1 MSDGLVN
8 HPSNSNHKNTH
19 ILKNTL
25 SCQIMYFII
34 SQMFISLLFFP
45 KQPPF
50 FSHFGGVS
58 ALPTFSSSSSSSSY
72 IHHHHLHHL
81 IPLFLSSSMNPS
93 CINLLTMIPNSE
105 LMKFQEAAT
114 NSLTSAH
121 HLFNLI
127 SMQTTNS
134 NNHELSLIAHTAISQ
149 FKSLVSMLDH
159 TSSCSMSKFK
169 RIRKGPLPN
178 FQDVDIH
185 QFMDSRIQILQ
196 RPLVVRNP
204 VIQPFNVC
212 LNNKQQL
219 LNNYFYCYSS
229 MSAQQSSGGESSFLS
244 SKKRNGGLKCTVSAG
259 GCHCSKRRQVFGFF
273 VCLFVW
279 FYWN

>member
-1 MSDGLVN
+1 
-8 HPSNSNHKNTH
+8 
-19 ILKNTL
+19 
-25 SCQIMYFII
+25 
-34 SQMFISLLFFP
+34 
-45 KQPPF
+45 
-50 FSHFGGVS
+50 
-58 ALPTFSSSSSSSSY
+58 
-72 IHHHHLHHL
+72 
-81 IPLFLSSSMNPS
+81 MNPS

-259 GCHCSKRRQVFGFF
+259 GCHCSKRRKERIRRTIKVSAVGGKFADLPTDDFSWRKYGQKPIKGSPHPRSYYKCSSMRGCPARKHVERCSNDANMLNVTYEGDHNHPKLNADGPNI
-273 VCLFVW
+273 VVQQ
-279 FYWN
+279 